1 MPIYEYRCA
10 DCGKASTFV
19 TLSVKSSFE
28 PRCQVCGSA
37 NVKKLVSRVAVLR
50 SEESRLESLA
60 DPARLGGLDE
70 NDPGSVA
77 RWMKKMGREMGED
90 LGDDFEGEIDRAV
103 TETERGGEGGEPA
116 GMETMGGAEAPESE

>member
-10 DCGKASTFV
+10 ACGKRSTFV
-19 TLSVKSSFE
+19 TLSVRSAFE
-28 PRCQVCGSA
+28 PRCQACGSA

-50 SEESRLESLA
+50 SEESRMEGLA
-60 DPARLGGLDE
+60 DPGTLGGLDE

-77 RWMKKMGREMGED
+77 RWMKKMGREMGGD

-103 TETERGGEGGEPA
+103 AETGGGVEGGEGDGT
-116 GMETMGGAEAPESE
+116 GIMGGAGTPEPE

>member
-10 DCGKASTFV
+10 DCGKRSTFV
-19 TLSVKSSFE
+19 TLSVRSAFE
-28 PRCQVCGSA
+28 PRCQACGSA

-50 SEESRLESLA
+50 SEESRMESLA

-70 NDPGSVA
+70 SDPGSVA

-103 TETERGGEGGEPA
+103 AEPD
-116 GMETMGGAEAPESE
+116 TMGGAETPELE